1 MTKALQTLVRLREM
15 ELDALRR
22 EVAVFYREID
32 AIEDKQRALSEQL
45 VNEQVYLTRME
56 GMTTYALF
64 AQSAREWQAELEQ
77 EKIAAESKVTS
88 KMAQISQAYE
98 ALKTAQ
104 IAHDNAVARESDHRS
119 KAEQDALDEAALS
132 RFARQ
137 DDPF

>member
-1 MTKALQTLVRLREM
+1 MTKALHTLVRLREM

-22 EVAVFYREID
+22 EVAIFYREID
-32 AIEDKQRALSEQL
+32 AIEDKQRDLSKQL

-56 GMTTYALF
+56 GVTTYALF

-77 EKIAAESKVTS
+77 EKVAAESKVAS
-88 KMAQISQAYE
+88 KMAQISQAFE

-104 IAHDNAVARESDHRS
+104 IARDNAVAKENERRA
-119 KAEQDALDEAALS
+119 KADQDALDEAALT